1 MKSFLY
7 SVSAFRGVFPLLF
20 GLQEIE
26 RGRFG
31 YSQAVGHIVKDILGL
46 LGFGKAE
53 RVSADADDVLGVD
66 VKPAEG
72 IGAKRKGA
80 YLGTGDFGDGYL
92 YVDIRANDG

>member
-1 MKSFLY
+1 M
-7 SVSAFRGVFPLLF
+7 FPLLF

-46 LGFGKAE
+46 LGFGKAG

-66 VKPAEG
+66 VKPAKS
-72 IGAKRKGA
+72 IGANGECADLGA
-80 YLGTGDFGDGYL
+80 GDFGDGYL